1 MRLDFDRGAAGYLDD
16 RLGTARLLRRNYRK
30 VFPDHWSFL
39 LGELALYCFIILIL
53 TGIFLTFWF
62 NPSMA
67 ETTYTGSYAPLF
79 GLSMSEAYAS
89 TLHITFDVR
98 GGLLMRQIHHWAA
111 LVFVAA
117 ISIHMLRVFF
127 TGAFR
132 RPREINWLIGV
143 TLFLLA
149 ILEGFAGYSL
159 PDDLLSGTGL
169 RIADGVV
176 LSIPL
181 VGTWLSFLLFGGE
194 YPGEILIT
202 RLFTLHILLVPGLM
216 LALIAAHLT
225 LVWVQKH
232 TQQRGPGR
240 TEHNVVGTPVYP
252 SFAVKSTALLVFVG
266 AVLAGLGA
274 FAQINPVWL
283 YGPYNPAQVS
293 ASSQPDWYIGF
304 LEGSLR
310 LMPGVETAAL
320 GYTVAWNVLIPAVLY
335 PLVLFGVLAV
345 YPFLERR
352 FTKDRRAHHLVD
364 RVRDAPTRAGIG
376 AAGITAFTVTLVAG
390 ANDVISVVFRIPL
403 FWTTYA
409 LRTLFVLG
417 PIIAFFAVR
426 RICIELQRRDREALD
441 HGVET
446 GVIRRAPD
454 GSYSEVS
461 VPLQRDRR
469 EELLP
474 PPGRDERPAE
484 AAPSQAAAGGP
495 HQGSRRR

>member
-16 RLGTARLLRRNYRK
+16 RLGVAKLLRRNYRK

-39 LGELALYCFIILIL
+39 LGEIALYCFVILIL

-62 NPSMA
+62 NPSMS
-67 ETTYTGSYAPLF
+67 ETTYAGSYEPLR
-79 GLSMSEAYAS
+79 GTTMSEAYAS
-89 TLHITFDVR
+89 TLHITFEIR

-117 ISIHMLRVFF
+117 IAIHMLRVFF

-132 RPREINWLIGV
+132 KPREINWLIGV
-143 TLFLLA
+143 TMFLLA

-176 LSIPL
+176 LSVPVL
-181 VGTWLSFLLFGGE
+181 GTFLSFLLFGGE
-194 YPGEILIT
+194 FPGDILIT
-202 RLFTLHILLVPGLM
+202 RLFTLHVLLLPGLL
-216 LALIAAHLT
+216 LALVAAHLT

-240 TEHNVVGTPVYP
+240 TERNVVGAPVFP
-252 SFAVKSTALLVFVG
+252 SFAVKSLAFFAFVG

-310 LMPGVETAAL
+310 LMPSVETSIL
-320 GYTVAWNVLIPAVLY
+320 GYTIAWNVFIPAVLY
-335 PLVLFGVLAV
+335 PLALFGVLAV

-352 FTKDRRAHHLVD
+352 FTGDRRTHHLVD
-364 RVRDAPTRAGIG
+364 RVRDAPTRAGVG
-376 AAGITAFTVTLVAG
+376 AAGITVYTVTLVAG
-390 ANDVISVVFRIPL
+390 ANDVIADVFKIPL

-409 LRTLFVLG
+409 LRTLLLVG
-417 PIIAFFAVR
+417 PVIAFLAVR
-426 RICIELQRRDREALD
+426 RFCRELQRRDRELLD

-446 GVIRRAPD
+446 GVIRRASD
-454 GSYSEVS
+454 GSYREVS
-461 VPLQRDRR
+461 VPMQRDRR
-469 EELLP
+469 EALLP
-474 PPGRDERPAE
+474 RPAGDGE
-484 AAPSQAAAGGP
+484 HPDTHREETAGRATKR
-495 HQGSRRR
+495 SRP